1 MKDIVNLTPDVIAC
15 IGEIRATASPN
26 YQQEKLLLS
35 IKTQYP
41 DRELLPEDLEAASS
55 STAPVAIA
63 SEDKLP
69 KLHAQQREAIDR
81 FVECALGKI
90 EKNYPLLSGESVEQ
104 NFASF
109 LTEPFQN
116 FPAGTAVI
124 KRTTNMADLYY
135 VITNVEV
142 DEKGD
147 LSRRLPRPRMPRAG
161 GPEGE
166 SLPAKLAMS
175 VVTGMASAVG
185 GAIANYIIG
194 QIFPPDVP
202 SYFDKVYQKMSELI
216 GQGLQQDKIES
227 VNGALNTIKDHLQD
241 EYGVARRQANL
252 EDDGDRAMLFN
263 LLQKYDTGFISGPGG
278 MIGTLQSEKYEQAGF
293 AVFLLGASLQLAI
306 FQEMANVAPQ
316 KKDGKW
322 LKPNETSYGKP
333 QSGTVAVTAQ
343 RYASYADR
351 IWPKLLDSRVKNVRA
366 VEYEAN
372 KHVVSGDVYWE
383 LHGKIDDNGTPMWN
397 RQMNKNNE
405 KDGSNPT
412 RTQLNNDLETYKQQV
427 KTKLT
432 LSYSDPKAIAN
443 KWRELINQP
452 IRLA

>member
-1 MKDIVNLTPDVIAC
+1 MKDIVNLTPDVIASV
-15 IGEIRATASPN
+15 GEVRNNAAPN
-26 YQQEKLLLS
+26 YQQEKLLVAL
-35 IKTQYP
+35 KAQNP
-41 DRELLPEDLEAASS
+41 DQEPPPEALADASS
-55 STAPVAIA
+55 PGPRVSIA
-63 SEDKLP
+63 AEGEQP
-69 KLHAQQREAIDR
+69 ALHAQQREAIDR
-81 FVECALGKI
+81 FVQCALGNI
-90 EKNYPLLSGESVEQ
+90 EKRYPLLPGESVEKD
-104 NFASF
+104 FGSY
-109 LTEPFQN
+109 LTEPFLN

-142 DEKGD
+142 DERGD
-147 LSRRLPRPRMPRAG
+147 LSRIEPPPRMPRAG
-161 GPEGE
+161 GPDGE

-194 QIFPPDVP
+194 QIFPPGVP
-202 SYFDKVYQKMSELI
+202 SYFDKVYERMAELI
-216 GQGLQQDKIES
+216 GQGLQQDKIDS
-227 VNGALNTIKDHLQD
+227 VNGALNTIRDHLQD
-241 EYGVARRQANL
+241 EYAIARQQADIQD
-252 EDDGDRAMLFN
+252 ERDRTTLYN
-263 LLQKYDTGFISGPGG
+263 LLQKYDSAFISGPGG
-278 MIGTLQSEKYEQAGF
+278 MIGTLQTEKYAQPGF
-293 AVFLLGASLQLAI
+293 AVFLLAASLQLAI

-333 QSGTVAVTAQ
+333 KTGTVAVTAQ
-343 RYASYADR
+343 KYADYSDRTWPNIIQQR
-351 IWPKLLDSRVKNVRA
+351 IKNIHA

-372 KHVVSGDVYWE
+372 KQITGGDVYWE
-383 LHGKIDDNGTPMWN
+383 LHGKIDDNGAAMWP
-397 RQMNKNNE
+397 RKMNKNNE

-412 RTQLNNDLETYKQQV
+412 RAHLHRDVDTYKEQV

-432 LSYSDPKAIAN
+432 LSYSDPRAIAN

>member
-15 IGEIRATASPN
+15 IGDVRGTATPN
-26 YQQEKLLLS
+26 YQQEKLLRS
-35 IKTQYP
+35 MKAQYP
-41 DRELLPEDLEAASS
+41 DREMLPEDLQAASS
-55 STAPVAIA
+55 STPPVSVA

-69 KLHAQQREAIDR
+69 PLHAQQREAIDR
-81 FVECALGKI
+81 FVQCALGKI
-90 EKNYPLLSGESVEQ
+90 EKNYPLLSGEAVEQ
-104 NFASF
+104 DFASF
-109 LTEPFQN
+109 LIEPFLN
-116 FPAGTAVI
+116 YPAGTAVI

-142 DEKGD
+142 DERGD
-147 LSRRLPRPRMPRAG
+147 LLRRDPRPRMPMAG

-241 EYGVARRQANL
+241 EYGTARRQSNI

-278 MIGTLQSEKYEQAGF
+278 MLGTLQNEKYEQAGF

-322 LKPNETSYGKP
+322 LKPLETSYGKP
-333 QSGTVAVTAQ
+333 GAGTVAVTAQ
-343 RYASYADR
+343 RYATYADR
-351 IWPKLLDSRVKNVRA
+351 IWPKVIESRLKNIRT

-372 KHVVSGDVYWE
+372 KHVFNGDVYWE
-383 LHGKIDDNGTPMWN
+383 IHGKIDDNGTPMWN
-397 RQMNKNNE
+397 RQMNKNDE

-412 RTQLNNDLETYKQQV
+412 RTQLKNDLETYKQQM

-432 LSYSDPKAIAN
+432 LTYSDPKGIAD
-443 KWRELINQP
+443 KWRALINQP

>member
-1 MKDIVNLTPDVIAC
+1 MRDIVNLTPDVIVC
-15 IGEIRATASPN
+15 VGDVRANATPN
-26 YQQEKLLLS
+26 YQQERLLLS
-35 IKTQYP
+35 MKTQYP
-41 DRELLPEDLEAASS
+41 DRELQPEDVQAASS
-55 STAPVAIA
+55 PAAPLAIA

-69 KLHAQQREAIDR
+69 RLHAQQREAIDG
-81 FVECALGKI
+81 FVKCALGKI
-90 EKNYPLLSGESVEQ
+90 EKDYPLLSGESVEQ
-104 NFASF
+104 DFASF
-109 LTEPFQN
+109 LTEPFLN
-116 FPAGTAVI
+116 FREGTAVI
-124 KRTTNMADLYY
+124 KRTTNMADLYF

-147 LSRRLPRPRMPRAG
+147 LLRKEPRPRMPQAG
-161 GPEGE
+161 SLDGE

-185 GAIANYIIG
+185 GAIANFIIG

-202 SYFDKVYQKMSELI
+202 SYFDKVYQRMAELI

-278 MIGTLQSEKYEQAGF
+278 MLGTLQSEKYEQAGF

-322 LKPNETSYGKP
+322 LKPTETSYGKP

-343 RYASYADR
+343 KYASYADR
-351 IWPKLLDSRVKNVRA
+351 IWPKLLDSRVKNIRA

-383 LHGKIDDNGTPMWN
+383 LHGKIDDNGTNMWN
-397 RQMNKNNE
+397 REMNKNDE

-412 RTQLNNDLETYKQQV
+412 RTQLKNDLETYKQQM

-432 LSYSDPKAIAN
+432 LTYSDPKVIAS
-443 KWRELINQP
+443 KWRELVSQP

>member
-1 MKDIVNLTPDVIAC
+1 MKDIVNLTPDVVVC
-15 IGEIRATASPN
+15 IGDVRATATPN

-35 IKTQYP
+35 MKTQHP
-41 DRELLPEDLEAASS
+41 DRELLPEDLQAASS
-55 STAPVAIA
+55 PPPPISIA
-63 SEDKLP
+63 SPDKLP
-69 KLHAQQREAIDR
+69 RLHDQQREAIDR
-81 FVECALGKI
+81 FVQCALGKI
-90 EKNYPLLSGESVEQ
+90 ETNYPLLAGESVEGD
-104 NFASF
+104 FASF
-109 LTEPFQN
+109 LTEPLLR

-135 VITNVEV
+135 VITNVKV
-142 DEKGD
+142 DEQGD
-147 LSRRLPRPRMPRAG
+147 LLRREPPPRMPRAG

-241 EYGVARRQANL
+241 EYGIARRQANL
-252 EDDGDRAMLFN
+252 EDEGDRAMLFN

-278 MIGTLQSEKYEQAGF
+278 MLGTLQSEKYEQASF

-333 QSGTVAVTAQ
+333 QAGTVAVTAQ
-343 RYASYADR
+343 RYANYADR
-351 IWPKLLDSRVKNVRA
+351 IWPKVIESRIKNIRT

-383 LHGKIDDNGTPMWN
+383 LHGKIDDNGTAMWN

-412 RTQLNNDLETYKQQV
+412 RTQLKNDLETYKQQV
-427 KTKLT
+427 TTKLT
-432 LSYSDPKAIAN
+432 LTYSDPKAIAS